1 VSTRDG
7 QIDMKDI
14 AIIDAFP
21 TYDYEKV
28 VLEVGCGNG
37 CIDFKLASMGFL
49 VYATDIEKHDTWEG
63 RKNLVFY
70 RSDVFNLTSFPVKN
84 ASVVICS
91 EVLEHLKNYK
101 IALSNL
107 LHLTTVRLIITVPY
121 KYSFS
126 DPSHCN
132 HWSDKATTEFRDI
145 KEFVELCKP
154 YGIAISKIITKP
166 KDAGKQYAYLIV
178 VDKRQ
183 KLE

>member
-1 VSTRDG
+1 MSTRNG

-21 TYDYEKV
+21 VYDYEKV

-49 VYATDIEKHDTWEG
+49 VYATDIKKHDTWEG

-70 RSDVFNLTSFPVKN
+70 RSDIFNLASFPVKE

-91 EVLEHLKNYK
+91 QVLEHLKNYK
-101 IALSNL
+101 HALSNL
-107 LHLTTVRLIITVPY
+107 LHLTTIRLIITVPY
-121 KYSFS
+121 RRSFY

-132 HWSDKATTEFRDI
+132 FWSDEATVEFRDI
-145 KEFVELCKP
+145 KELAEPCKP
-154 YGIAISKIITKP
+154 YRTTISKIITKP
-166 KDAGKQYAYLIV
+166 QDRGKQYAYLIV

-183 KLE
+183 KLR